1 MSAGV
6 LLVIYCGLILLASL
20 AGGWLPIFVHL
31 THRWMEIALSFVAGV
46 ILGVGLLHLLPHGFH
61 ELGSIDET
69 MRWALGGFLLMFFRR
84 AVLSFSPSWSTGR
97 AGAYR

>member
-46 ILGVGLLHLLPHGFH
+46 ILGVGLLHLLPHSFY
-61 ELGSIDET
+61 ELGSIDAT
-69 MRWALGGFLLMFFRR
+69 MHWCWPAFC
-84 AVLSFSPSWSTGR
+84 
-97 AGAYR
+97 